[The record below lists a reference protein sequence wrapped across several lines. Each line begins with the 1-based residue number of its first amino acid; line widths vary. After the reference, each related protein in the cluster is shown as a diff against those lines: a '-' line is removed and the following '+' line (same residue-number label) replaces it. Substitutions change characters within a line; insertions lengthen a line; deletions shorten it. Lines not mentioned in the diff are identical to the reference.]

1 MLDIL
6 KSPEFGQFVVNVLIT
21 LVAFVVPLIAAS
33 VRGFIKSKA
42 NDTQFQMLMSI
53 AKTAVLA
60 AEQAGLAGIVTDK
73 KASALQAAQAMLA
86 DRGLQVDIVAL
97 DAAIEAAVATE
108 LNSYAINEAAYA
120 KTGGA
125 A

>member
-1 MLDIL
+1 MLDII
-6 KSPEFGQFVVNVLIT
+6 KSPEFGAFVSNMLIT
-21 LVAFVVPLIAAS
+21 LVAFLVPLIGGA

-42 NDTQFQMLMSI
+42 SDTQFQTLMAI

-60 AEQAGLAGIVTDK
+60 AEQAGLAGVVGDK
-73 KASALQAAQAMLA
+73 KASALKAAQAMLK
-86 DRGLQVDIVAL
+86 DRGLSVDIVAL